1 MSYIARSQKIAAT
14 ALESDMGDTVVRGG
28 RAWGAVLMLCLT
40 IAGLGFVQFAD
51 RLTPY
56 PADVADAI
64 AGEGV
69 EVGRVDSDRG
79 SLSVR
84 SVNDRLV
91 LLVTVGRTVGASTH
105 PAAGPALCRMLD
117 SPAMLAELH
126 AALSAGMD
134 RATVDSGYAMRLGD
148 GGAIAV
154 SSSGPAATVTL
165 RRGRRVASLRTTA
178 DELRRLSD
186 ELAGFI
192 LRHGGGGTVRTPVP

>member
-1 MSYIARSQKIAAT
+1 VSYIARSQKIAAT

-134 RATVDSGYAMRLGD
+134 RATVGSEYAMGLD
-148 GGAIAV
+148 GGRIAV
-154 SSSGPAATVTL
+154 SSSGSAAAVTL
-165 RRGRRVASLRTTA
+165 RCGRRVASIRTTA
-178 DELRRLSD
+178 GELRRLSD

>member
-1 MSYIARSQKIAAT
+1 
-14 ALESDMGDTVVRGG
+14 MGDATVRAG

-40 IAGLGFVQFAD
+40 VGGLGFVQFAD
-51 RLTPY
+51 RLSPH

-64 AGEGV
+64 AGGGV

-91 LLVTVGRTVGASTH
+91 LLVSLGRTVGASAH
-105 PAAGPALCRMLD
+105 PTAGPALCRMLD

-134 RATVDSGYAMRLGD
+134 RASVGSEYAMDLGD
-148 GGAIAV
+148 GRIAV
-154 SSSGPAATVTL
+154 SSSGSAATVTL
-165 RRGRRVASLRTTA
+165 RCGRRIASLRTTA
-178 DELRRLSD
+178 GELRRLSD

>member
-1 MSYIARSQKIAAT
+1 
-14 ALESDMGDTVVRGG
+14 MGDTTVRGG

-40 IAGLGFVQFAD
+40 VAGLGFVQFGD
-51 RLTPY
+51 RLTPQ

-64 AGEGV
+64 AGAGV

-79 SLSVR
+79 SLSIR

-91 LLVTVGRTVGASTH
+91 LLVSQGRTVVGASARPTL
-105 PAAGPALCRMLD
+105 GPALCRMLD